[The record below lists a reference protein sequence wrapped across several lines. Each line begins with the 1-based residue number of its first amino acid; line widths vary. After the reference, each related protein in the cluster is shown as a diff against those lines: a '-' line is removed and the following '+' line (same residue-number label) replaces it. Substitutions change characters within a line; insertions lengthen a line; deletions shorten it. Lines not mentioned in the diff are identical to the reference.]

1 MGRHCC
7 SLCEKVKLSIFQLFQ
22 FTVINDQFSASWWKL
37 WGAAYGR
44 LSWGTGI
51 GRWFFDC
58 SDCWFWNLPDE
69 GFDSDKYIYRS
80 DIWQLIFLL
89 AGPRQVGMRGA
100 WWWSTWSSTP
110 TSPTTRT
117 TWVTFYKQ
125 HILGHI
131 CIQIN
136 KTMNHPLPALLK
148 LPRPAPSSLA
158 PLCLPPPSTDNLL
171 GLRYFLELIDFFSF
185 DYSILDKR
193 TDVAKNIDF

>member
-1 MGRHCC
+1 MTNFQQVGGSFGGRHMDSYCGGLGQVGDFLFVPFVD
-7 SLCEKVKLSIFQLFQ
+7 SGIYQMKALIATITNIDVIFD
-22 FTVINDQFSASWWKL
+22 N
-37 WGAAYGR
+37 
-44 LSWGTGI
+44 
-51 GRWFFDC
+51 WFFL
-58 SDCWFWNLPDE
+58 LP
-69 GFDSDKYIYRS
+69 
-80 DIWQLIFLL
+80 
-89 AGPRQVGMRGA
+89 GPRQVGMRGA

-136 KTMNHPLPALLK
+136 KTMNQPLPALLK